1 MWYAS
6 SHSANLDAVETF
18 LEFVTASDSAVELA
32 TGLPAYDA
40 TATKWLEGQAASG
53 FFVGDFEGAIS
64 TAAASIWSGWGFPNF
79 SPETAYAEVVVPALS
94 EGTPIADVTEE
105 WQQEY
110 LNEAQVNGY
119 DTAQ

>member
-1 MWYAS
+1 MGWNVS
-6 SHSANLDAVETF
+6 PRTVLIVLHFHSHAPRVRSHCLLV
-18 LEFVTASDSAVELA
+18 
-32 TGLPAYDA
+32 LPD
-40 TATKWLEGQAASG
+40 LSG